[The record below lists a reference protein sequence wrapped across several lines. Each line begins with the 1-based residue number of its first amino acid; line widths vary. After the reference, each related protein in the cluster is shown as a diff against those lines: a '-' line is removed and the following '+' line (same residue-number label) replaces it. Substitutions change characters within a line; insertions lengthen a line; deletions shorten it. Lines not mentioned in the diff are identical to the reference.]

1 MSAAAQVR
9 RATGKMCAQV
19 FRRAARFQIAIAK
32 GKPDYAIGIRN
43 VQKLGIV
50 TRRIK
55 RDPEWFLQTLFCE
68 NFGHVRL
75 SVAFGVTQHLDSL
88 GATLH
93 DEDVAI
99 GRGEQKSRITKPA
112 RIPFDRKTRRHT
124 KLCACW
130 PL

>member
-1 MSAAAQVR
+1 MSAAAQAR
-9 RATGKMCAQV
+9 CATGKMRAQV
-19 FRRAARFQIAIAK
+19 FRRAARFEVAIAI

-68 NFGHVRL
+68 NFGYVGL
-75 SVAFGVTQHLDSL
+75 SVAFGVTQHIDSI

-93 DEDVAI
+93 YEDVAI
-99 GRGEQKSRITKPA
+99 GRGEQKSRSSKPA
-112 RIPFDRKTRRHT
+112 RIPF
-124 KLCACW
+124 
-130 PL
+130 